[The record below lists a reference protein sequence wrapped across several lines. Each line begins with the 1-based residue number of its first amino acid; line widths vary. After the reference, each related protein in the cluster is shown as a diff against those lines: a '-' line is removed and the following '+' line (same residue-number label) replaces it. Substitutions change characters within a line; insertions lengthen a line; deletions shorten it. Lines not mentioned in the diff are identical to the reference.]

1 MINEIAQVHDNPTL
15 YHHLSNDN
23 DKQRPASEDYR
34 GRAENRAHGFTAPQ
48 RGRLIDHPAQSWPI
62 QRQQIPVSGGA
73 NVLAARTAETTR
85 AASAGNYD
93 PRTNI

>member
-1 MINEIAQVHDNPTL
+1 MITL
-15 YHHLSNDN
+15 WFIIMSLVSND
-23 DKQRPASEDYR
+23 KYQTGPGLSTP
-34 GRAENRAHGFTAPQ
+34 GRAESRAHGFAAPQ

-62 QRQQIPVSGGA
+62 RRQQIPVSGGA